1 MTQEELQAIRE
12 LVNKVTDGPWEA
24 HDTTVFAEGIDIG
37 QFDFPEDAEFAAW
50 CREGVPKLLDEVERL
65 RSAIESVLEMQL
77 SPELLGIP
85 KSIVTPMSDVDPR
98 DYDVCQDIMKG
109 TRDLLLTPLRQA
121 LDGDP
126 A

>member
-1 MTQEELQAIRE
+1 MTKEELQAIRE

-65 RSAIESVLEMQL
+65 RDALTRIASLDPTSSSAYMVGRPDMTAAGYAVS
-77 SPELLGIP
+77 
-85 KSIVTPMSDVDPR
+85 TA
-98 DYDVCQDIMKG
+98 
-109 TRDLLLTPLRQA
+109 RQA
-121 LDGDP
+121 LDGE
-126 A
+126 

>member
-1 MTQEELQAIRE
+1 MTREELQKARE

-65 RSAIESVLEMQL
+65 RNELALTSKLADAVVRYDWIHQL
-77 SPELLGIP
+77 WGNNEERRAL
-85 KSIVTPMSDVDPR
+85 
-98 DYDVCQDIMKG
+98 YDAMVEWQK
-109 TRDLLLTPLRQA
+109 LRA
-121 LDGDP
+121 RNGDT